1 MLRDPA
7 AADLDRVG
15 VVEAETGGRPGSE
28 LRLRLNHLA
37 KRGVQGLILIR
48 AEEPKT
54 LLELATRRVGFD
66 EEAHAIARPEP
77 LKVPD
82 PLILNL
88 APGLGA
94 E

>member
-1 MLRDPA
+1 
-7 AADLDRVG
+7 
-15 VVEAETGGRPGSE
+15 
-28 LRLRLNHLA
+28 
-37 KRGVQGLILIR
+37 VQGLILIG

-54 LLELATRRVGFD
+54 LLELATRRVGIH
-66 EEAHAIARPEP
+66 EEAHAVASPEP

-88 APGLGA
+88 AAGLGA